1 MSDEKKQRGR
11 PKKRPETLAQW
22 LKSDMV
28 PNFDEIRKF
37 LEDNKNTSKIEQ
49 QRLSNNHEMSQQT
62 LLATYNIPYG
72 VATEPTEK
80 TRQISMLEEAIR
92 NGDEQARK
100 RLRQIEKGVEEF
112 EKLLEKQAKA
122 RESLMKPFKERRAKI
137 VSIQE
142 RYDKLRQK
150 QININQDEAKATYP
164 YVKGLEERI
173 SSLENERGAAKNFQ
187 INLAKLEYAHSK
199 VSVLEQ
205 ELFKLKAA
213 LKLADVLGAD
223 QI

>member
-28 PNFDEIRKF
+28 PNFDEIKN
-37 LEDNKNTSKIEQ
+37 LLDTNKDNSKIEMK
-49 QRLSNNHEMSQQT
+49 RLSNNHEMSQQT
-62 LLATYNIPYG
+62 LLESYNIPYG

-80 TRQISMLEEAIR
+80 TRQIHMLEEAIR

-112 EKLLEKQAKA
+112 EKLLIKQSNA
-122 RESLMKPFKERRAKI
+122 RDSLMKPFKERRSKI

-142 RYDKLRQK
+142 RYDKKRQK
-150 QININQDEAKATYP
+150 QINQNIDEAKATYP
-164 YVKGLEERI
+164 YVKGLEGRI
-173 SSLENERGAAKNFQ
+173 ASLEKNRGDVKNYN
-187 INLAKLEYAHSK
+187 INVAKLEYAHSK

-205 ELFKLKAA
+205 ELFKLKQA
-213 LKLADVLGAD
+213 LHIAGVLGVD
-223 QI
+223 K